1 MVQKIKPK
9 RIPLGLPLSDN
20 TDFLLQ
26 FFSSEMVF
34 ISALIMFFS
43 SSFILLLQRFTGE
56 YNKKFQ
62 GKPTLKLF
70 SSIQQNQFTFYIDFC
85 LGKGKI
91 VLYSPVVWLS
101 ASALQSSDCLTLL
114 SIPLNIGQTSLP
126 RKKQIHQIL
135 DLIKI
140 DDSK

>member
-43 SSFILLLQRFTGE
+43 SSFILLLQVHWWIQQKNFRE
-56 YNKKFQ
+56 M

-101 ASALQSSDCLTLL
+101 ASALQSSDCNITLL
-114 SIPLNIGQTSLP
+114 SIPLNIGRTSLP
-126 RKKQIHQIL
+126 RKK
-135 DLIKI
+135 
-140 DDSK
+140 